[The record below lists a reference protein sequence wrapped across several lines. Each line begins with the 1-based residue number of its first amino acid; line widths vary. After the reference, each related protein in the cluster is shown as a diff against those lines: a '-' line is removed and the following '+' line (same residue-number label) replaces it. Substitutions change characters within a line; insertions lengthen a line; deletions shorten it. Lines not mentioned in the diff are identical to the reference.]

1 MTMMKRA
8 VMMSKGFDAYDG
20 LSEMEKEL
28 FGVQATHLISDFCCG
43 HCYGACQALSAL
55 TVFSLVEGSRDFV
68 MWPLPWNI
76 RRVMTL
82 SLSIRASRRIEIC
95 SNSKC

>member
-28 FGVQATHLISDFCCG
+28 FGVQATHLIYIFAADTAMG
-43 HCYGACQALSAL
+43 LVKH
-55 TVFSLVEGSRDFV
+55 SL
-68 MWPLPWNI
+68 L
-76 RRVMTL
+76 
-82 SLSIRASRRIEIC
+82 
-95 SNSKC
+95 